1 MNLLIVFFAIH
12 DMYLVENY
20 VTISGVCTDDLI
32 NKLLRGIVHDVFGAY
47 VADGSDLTEED
58 EEGNDH

>member
-1 MNLLIVFFAIH
+1 
-12 DMYLVENY
+12 MYLVKNY